1 MAKPPP
7 LDYEPRA
14 TDPARTTAPL
24 LFWSI
29 YLICLILGLSV
40 LEPVLAIALWDRP
53 GDQGVTFFVLSS
65 AATVTVMAAA
75 GWGRIRRLGASR
87 GVAVAIAAG
96 LLSFVPGYVFMY
108 VFFA

>member
-1 MAKPPP
+1 MAKPPL
-7 LDYEPRA
+7 LDYEPPA
-14 TDPARTTAPL
+14 NDVARTTAPL
-24 LFWSI
+24 HWSI

-40 LEPVLAIALWDRP
+40 LEPLLAIALWGRP

-75 GWGRIRRLGASR
+75 GWGRIRRSGASR

-108 VFFA
+108 VFFS